1 MSTNSKTRFSR
12 FSEENLEDK
21 EYIKQRMLSLDESR
35 DFRKNLNLR
44 KQENM
49 KLEAENATKTDIE
62 IINKLN
68 SGNLELIEE
77 ALRSLLHDFNSSFLL
92 IFLVFIILFI
102 CFFSYYYLFL

>member
-1 MSTNSKTRFSR
+1 MSANSKTRFSR
-12 FSEENLEDK
+12 FSEGNLEDQ

-35 DFRKNLNLR
+35 DFRQNLNLR

-49 KLEAENATKTDIE
+49 KLEVENVNKTDIE

-68 SGNLELIEE
+68 SGNLERIEE

-92 IFLVFIILFI
+92 IFFVFIILFT